1 MSGDR
6 NFLPLMID
14 FSGRK
19 VIIFGGG
26 LVGERKAG
34 LFSPHADTTVISTDF
49 TQELEKL
56 RKIGRVKLTPY
67 DVDSLS
73 DAEIHD
79 LLSDAFLVIPATNN
93 ALLNERIIGIANKNN
108 VLVNQ
113 VDSIGDV
120 VVPSVIQRGNLIIGI
135 STLGS
140 SPAISKYTRKRIE
153 QVITVQYE
161 NMIRIQDEMR
171 TYLKQNVP
179 DQKIRKDILWKILD
193 DEAVWDALSDS
204 YEKAYKIAYSIVLE
218 QINGMDH

>member
-19 VIIFGGG
+19 VMIFGGG
-26 LVGERKAG
+26 SVGERKAG
-34 LFSPHADTTVISTDF
+34 LFSPHAEIIVISTDF

-56 RKIGRVKLTPY
+56 GECGRVKLMPY
-67 DVDSLS
+67 DIDSLS
-73 DAEIHD
+73 DADIQD
-79 LLSDAFLVIPATNN
+79 LLADAFLVIPATSNS
-93 ALLNERIIGIANKNN
+93 LLNERIIGIANRNN

-120 VVPSVIQRGNLIIGI
+120 VVPSVIKRGNLTIGI

-140 SPAISKYTRKRIE
+140 SPAVSKYTRKRIE
-153 QVITVQYE
+153 QVITTRYE
-161 NMIRIQDEMR
+161 DMIRIQEEMR
-171 TYLKQNVP
+171 ICLKQDVP
-179 DQKIRKDILWKILD
+179 DQKNRKEILWKILD

-204 YEKAYKIAYSIVLE
+204 YEKAYKIAYGIVME
-218 QINGMDH
+218 HINNKD